1 MVSQRIP
8 DHRPTQRRPIGAD
21 ALRGEPRAARARRA
35 EPYETSAPAFAEE
48 PSFRNL
54 HLVWA

>member
-48 PSFRNL
+48 PTFVSS
-54 HLVWA
+54 